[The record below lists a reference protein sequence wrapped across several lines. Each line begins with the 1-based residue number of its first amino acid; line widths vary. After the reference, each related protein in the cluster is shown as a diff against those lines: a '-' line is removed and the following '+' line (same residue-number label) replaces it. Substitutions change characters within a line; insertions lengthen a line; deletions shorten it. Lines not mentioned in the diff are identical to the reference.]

1 MVEKSTTKKCKK
13 CGTTKNLYIRNVHKK
28 PVTYNICRKC
38 YGEIISKANKQSYKK
53 DPTRA
58 KRQSKAIKQTF
69 SQPEIKTKLSNAL
82 YKAYAKNPER
92 KLKLSNSLKLNYQKH
107 PEIKTKISNGMKQAY
122 INNPNLHKKIS
133 KAMTKMHSIPENK
146 IKYSEAQLKSYKT
159 NPERIIKSSKS
170 HIKYY
175 TNSEA
180 RDKTSKAMKKRYY
193 EHPEDKIRQSI
204 NSKKGLLKYYDENP
218 EAKQLQ
224 SINMKKYIKTHPE
237 FKTQLL
243 KNLWSGN
250 KCKNTKPELEMK
262 NILNQL
268 NIKYNTQQTFKF
280 EDYWCFADFY
290 LPKYNLV
297 IEVDGKY
304 YHNYEEFIKT
314 RKRNVR
320 DIKKNKLYKSL
331 NLNLL
336 RYWENEFDLNVVKND
351 LKKIK
356 EGSITTNF

>member
-82 YKAYAKNPER
+82 YKAYAENPER
-92 KLKLSNSLKLNYQKH
+92 KIKLANSLKLNYQKH
-107 PEIKTKISNGMKQAY
+107 PEIKTKISNSMKQAY

-159 NPERIIKSSKS
+159 NPERIINHKKGQKVRYSKQ
-170 HIKYY
+170 
-175 TNSEA
+175 EE
-180 RDKTSKAMKKRYY
+180 RDKTSKALKKRYY

-204 NSKKGLLKYYDENP
+204 NTKNAIDNNLELKKLFTENLRSNPKSKDTKIELKMQSFLDELNI
-218 EAKQLQ
+218 E
-224 SINMKKYIKTHPE
+224 YIKQKR
-237 FKTQLL
+237 FI
-243 KNLWSGN
+243 
-250 KCKNTKPELEMK
+250 TKKFMCYCDFFLPVN
-262 NILNQL
+262 NI
-268 NIKYNTQQTFKF
+268 I
-280 EDYWCFADFY
+280 
-290 LPKYNLV
+290 
-297 IEVDGKY
+297 IEVDGEYFHKY
-304 YHNYEEFIKT
+304 EDFIKNG
-314 RKRNVR
+314 KRTQR
-320 DIKKNKLYKSL
+320 DIDKNNFYKSL
-331 NLNLL
+331 NFNVL
-336 RYWENEFDLNVVKND
+336 RYWGNQLNKNNLIND